1 MLIGVL
7 IALRRAWRWAAVHPA
22 RTLAIASGWHGF
34 PLLVRAPRFASRL
47 PRSRKINS
55 LRDHETTEACDREA
69 DFIFCR
75 ANERFVGGGVR
86 AAVQRKGEEC

>member
-1 MLIGVL
+1 M
-7 IALRRAWRWAAVHPA
+7 ALHSEPTKLGLVSTLLLGPA
-22 RTLAIASGWHGF
+22 
-34 PLLVRAPRFASRL
+34 RL